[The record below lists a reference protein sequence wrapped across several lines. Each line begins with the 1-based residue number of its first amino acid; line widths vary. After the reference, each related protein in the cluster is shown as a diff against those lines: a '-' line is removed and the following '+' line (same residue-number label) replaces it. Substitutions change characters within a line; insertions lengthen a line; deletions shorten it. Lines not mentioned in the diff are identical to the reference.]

1 MEVSELTPNRSIRA
15 SASSKRAL
23 PLDLLRGLIIIFMA
37 LDHAN
42 YFVAQQ
48 HASGEYWGGPMP
60 TFPTTLAF
68 LTRLVTHFCAPGFF
82 FLMGTGM
89 SLLAESRR
97 ERGWSE
103 WRIIRHFLLRGAFLI
118 LLQFTLINFI
128 WRSGPIYFPNTYVG
142 VLVALGGGM
151 ILCSFALRLKPLPL
165 LLLASL
171 FFVGTEL
178 LHPDPSLWNQITQ
191 DAPNLLL
198 LRSGGTSTHWS
209 NYPILPWV
217 ELILFGM
224 AFGRWFK
231 SDQKLAFR
239 RAAILGFV
247 FLVGFLLLRL
257 GDGFGNIR
265 PREGGQW
272 IDFFNLVKYPPSMTF
287 TLFTM
292 GVNLLLLWFF
302 SLMPERS
309 QQFTSPIAVFGQA
322 PLFVYILHL
331 PLYLVLGRWLTPDGT
346 SLGVMYAIWL
356 LGLLLLYP
364 LTLWYARFKHQQKP
378 ESLLRFL

>member
-1 MEVSELTPNRSIRA
+1 MDPARSSTPP
-15 SASSKRAL
+15 KRAL

-48 HASGEYWGGPMP
+48 HSSGEYWGGPIP

-89 SLLAESRR
+89 SLFAESRR
-97 ERGWSE
+97 EKNWSE
-103 WRIIRHFLLRGAFLI
+103 WRIIQHFLVRGAFLI
-118 LLQFTLINFI
+118 ILQVFLINYI
-128 WRSGPIYFPNTYVG
+128 WRSGPIYFPQTYIG
-142 VLVALGGGM
+142 VLIALGGGM
-151 ILCSFALRLKPLPL
+151 ILCSFALRLQPLPL
-165 LLLASL
+165 LLLAAL

-178 LHPDPSLWNQITQ
+178 LTPDPSLWNQITQ
-191 DAPNLLL
+191 DAPNLIL
-198 LRSGGTSTHWS
+198 LRTGGTSTYWS

-224 AFGRWFK
+224 AFGKWFK
-231 SDQKLAFR
+231 SNQKLAFR
-239 RAAILGFV
+239 RAAIMGLV
-247 FLVGFLLLRL
+247 FLVAFLLLRL

-265 PREGGQW
+265 PREGSQW

-292 GVNLLLLWFF
+292 GVNLLLLW
-302 SLMPERS
+302 L
-309 QQFTSPIAVFGQA
+309 FTWIPDVTQRLLSPIAVFGQA

-331 PLYLVLGRWLTPDGT
+331 PLYLVLGQWLTPNGT
-346 SLGVMYAIWL
+346 SLGIMYVIWL
-356 LGLLLLYP
+356 LGLVVLYP
-364 LTLWYARFKHQQKP
+364 LTLWYARFKHRQAP
-378 ESLLRFL
+378 DSLLRFL